1 MEDPKPHAVIQL
13 WKSQI
18 EEGNLNEQDPSV
30 IIFDKDTES
39 RYEILSA
46 DEGDKQMLHR
56 FYDAFRGTAEFSLS
70 VQVSNR
76 VPVQPTEPPIPSS
89 LPANSSL
96 APRYAGLARAINAL
110 VQSAKAEGV
119 PNASTANTD
128 GWRSLQRNSLNR
140 YSRQD
145 ATAPSIISGHAQV
158 DAARNSRFNG
168 RGVPVNKL

>member
-1 MEDPKPHAVIQL
+1 MSMLTDGDPKPHAVIQL

-56 FYDAFRGTAEFSLS
+56 FYDAFRGTAE
-70 VQVSNR
+70 VSNR

-96 APRYAGLARAINAL
+96 ALRYAGLARAINAL

-119 PNASTANTD
+119 PNASSANTD

-145 ATAPSIISGHAQV
+145 ATAPSMISGHAQV
-158 DAARNSRFNG
+158 DAARSSRFNG